1 MPVINRRVQ
10 GQSQNDQVN
19 HQDVGSNDNFES
31 SGSEMLVDEEE
42 HKGDSLGQIEED
54 EQKTS

>member
-10 GQSQNDQVN
+10 GQNQIDQANMNSQDL
-19 HQDVGSNDNFES
+19 GSNDNFES

-42 HKGDSLGQIEED
+42 HKGEGLAHIEED
-54 EQKTS
+54 E